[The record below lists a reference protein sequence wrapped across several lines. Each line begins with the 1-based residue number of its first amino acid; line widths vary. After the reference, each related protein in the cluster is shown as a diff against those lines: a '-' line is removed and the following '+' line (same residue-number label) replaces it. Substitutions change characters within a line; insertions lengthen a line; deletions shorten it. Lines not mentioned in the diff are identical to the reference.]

1 MRVCF
6 TGHRKIQ
13 SENIAEAIRAIDELI
28 SELSAQGSVDFY
40 AGGAIGFDTIA
51 ALCVLS
57 AQEDGKDVR
66 LHLILPC
73 KDQTRGWSAEHLEKY
88 NFIMSAASSVEYVS
102 EEYVRGCM
110 HKRNRALV
118 DAADICV
125 AYYNGEASGG
135 TAYTVRYAKSQGVEV
150 RNVYF

>member
-1 MRVCF
+1 MKVCF
-6 TGHRKIQ
+6 TGHRELK
-13 SENIAEAIRAIDELI
+13 SENISEAVQAVSELI
-28 SELSAQGSVDFY
+28 GKLSANGSVDFY
-40 AGGAIGFDTIA
+40 AGGAIGFDTVA
-51 ALCVLS
+51 ALCVL
-57 AQEDGKDVR
+57 AAREDGADVR

-73 KDQTRGWSAEHLEKY
+73 KSQTRGWSAENLEKY

-125 AYYNGEASGG
+125 AYYNGGSTGG
-135 TAYTVRYAKSQGVEV
+135 TAYTVKYAQSCGVEV
-150 RNVYF
+150 INVYF